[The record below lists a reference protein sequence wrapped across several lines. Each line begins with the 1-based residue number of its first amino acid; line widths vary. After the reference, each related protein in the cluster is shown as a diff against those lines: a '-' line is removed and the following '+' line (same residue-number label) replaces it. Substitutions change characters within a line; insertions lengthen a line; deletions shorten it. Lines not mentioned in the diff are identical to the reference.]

1 MLRDALESSGNL
13 ARDAESV
20 FQRVLVAVVAASSAR
35 KSTSAMP
42 LPVHHAAVAGVGRA
56 VFAGLIP
63 VEHSVNLF
71 KRCRRLREARE
82 AERAGFGPRGG
93 GWQPGPA
100 RARPLA
106 QAAGDTTG
114 DGAQLQPFR
123 HCPWKP
129 KCVAVPKRARLMSR

>member
-56 VFAGLIP
+56 VLQASSPWSIPLIFSNAAAASGKLGKRRERVSGL
-63 VEHSVNLF
+63 
-71 KRCRRLREARE
+71 
-82 AERAGFGPRGG
+82 GG
-93 GWQPGPA
+93 GV
-100 RARPLA
+100 
-106 QAAGDTTG
+106 AAGPG
-114 DGAQLQPFR
+114 Q
-123 HCPWKP
+123 
-129 KCVAVPKRARLMSR
+129 S